1 MQVRLK
7 YILLAVVLCS
17 ASTMALAQNQQCVS
31 FGIATQPN
39 GNFADSFQGVVNN
52 SPFTGAGV
60 ASYDGQ
66 GSGKFVGW
74 ITIGGVNSGLFNTT
88 FKVKPSTNCLIIVT
102 FDDGSPLKGFVK
114 QGVFQSDKE
123 IHYQG
128 KGALGGTVLGSEKQI
143 DQPNSFK
150 RFD

>member
-1 MQVRLK
+1 MHARVK
-7 YILLAVVLCS
+7 YILLAVVLCL
-17 ASTMALAQNQQCVS
+17 ASTALAGTQQCVS
-31 FGIATQPN
+31 FGVATQPD

-66 GSGKFVGW
+66 GSGTFVGW
-74 ITIGGVNSGLFNTT
+74 VTIGGVNSGLFTTT
-88 FKVKPSTNCLIIVT
+88 FTVKAFTNCLLIVT
-102 FDDGSPLKGFVK
+102 FGDGSPLKGFVK

-128 KGALGGTVLGSEKQI
+128 KGALGETVLGSEKQI
-143 DQPNSFK
+143 DQPSFFR